1 MRIRR
6 RANSALVTLLG
17 VSLVAGVASYVP
29 EAEAKTPSRPA
40 PAVQSEKPVP
50 GKDFQPNRTGAD
62 KSARQAEAASKAE
75 AAPVWP
81 SATTMTAAVGTT
93 ATRIAGDVAVPP
105 VTVTAVAAEPTMSAR
120 AGTAVAP
127 QPSVRVDVLDQAA
140 TTKLGVDGVVI
151 RLARTD
157 AQAQSAKVKV
167 NVDYSQF
174 ATAFGGGW
182 SNRLR
187 LVELTC
193 STAGA
198 CVQGR
203 VVPGSA
209 NDGEKQTVSA
219 EVNLPSGQA
228 KSAGTSFSTFAVA
241 AGASGSTGSYAA
253 TPLAPS
259 SSWNVSVQTG
269 DFSWNYPLR
278 VPPGTA
284 GPRPDL
290 SIGYSSGSVDGQIAS
305 SNNQTSWVGE
315 GHSLETGFIERKYVS
330 CADDLKDSN
339 TTTKTGDQC
348 WKSDNAVLSLGGHSG
363 ELVKMDAN
371 TYRLEKDD
379 GSRIQRLYDANNNSG
394 AKGGEHW
401 LVTTSDGTKYYFG
414 SNPVISGTD
423 RADSVNTVP
432 VFGNQDGEPCHAA
445 TFAASY
451 CQQAWRWNVDRVVD
465 VHGNLMRYRY
475 VKENNYYG
483 RNNNTGV
490 SQYQRASY
498 PWFIDYGKVIGATET
513 TTVAPARVWFDVA
526 ERCLPGGAITCAENQ
541 LTAANAYA
549 WPDTPFDQICTSAT
563 TCPNRTSPSFFTR
576 KRLSKITT
584 GILKGSTFSPV
595 DSWTL
600 TQDYPVSSVENRSLF
615 LRTITHQGLA
625 GGTLTN
631 PSVSFVGVDK
641 PNRVDAIGDGAPA
654 MVKWRVSAIESESGQ
669 ITNVNYS
676 GQECTPAAKPDP
688 ATNSARCFPVF
699 WTIDG
704 GEKPTMQWFN
714 KYVVTSTAVDDM
726 STDAPDQG
734 TFYDYL
740 DTPAWHY
747 DDNELTLP
755 AYRSWGDWRGYSKVE
770 VRTGGLDSA
779 DQTRMRYTF
788 FRGMNGDYAKADGST
803 RKNVSVTDSQGNSLV
818 DSPRLNGMTREQ
830 ITYNGVS
837 GPEISATIT
846 TPWTKQVTSPL
857 GGAATMLQTKS
868 TSTRTRLSN
877 GSYQITALDTE
888 FDDLGMATEINDR
901 GDVALSSDDRCT
913 RLSYARNTTAQILTT
928 VSREETV
935 SVACTATPNRP
946 AQVISDERTFYD
958 GHTDLN
964 AAPTQGLVTK
974 TESMSGW
981 SNGPQYEQRSRTGY
995 DTLGRVKETYDG
1007 LDRLTSKVTFT
1018 PATGGP
1024 VTARA
1029 IEDAKGYISSTL
1041 IDPAFGATVTEVDPN
1056 GRRTDLG
1063 YDALGRLTGVWLP
1076 NRSRTATASMIFG
1089 YSVSKTAPNVITT
1102 QELKPDGTYKTTK
1115 ALFDGQ
1121 LRQRQVQTPAATGSG
1136 RVLADT
1142 TYDRRGNPKT
1152 TTGVY
1157 YDASS
1162 GPSDVLFD
1170 VNEENLP
1177 SQTVTT
1183 YDGASRPVVQSF
1195 EVQGHE
1201 RWKTQTSYG
1210 GNTVTVIPP
1219 TGGTTTMQVTDARG
1233 KLSELRQYKG
1243 VAATGDYDS
1252 TKYTYTP
1259 DQQLDTVTN
1268 AEGSVWRYGYDLRGR
1283 QISSVDPDKGAS
1295 TTAYDAADRVTSTKD
1310 ARGQQLFMSYDE
1322 LDRKTAVRSGSA
1334 TGPVL
1339 ASWVYDTLGKGLLT
1353 SSTRT
1358 INGNNYVSAVTAY
1371 DSLDRPTATQVVIPA
1386 SEGKLAGTYAST
1398 TSFNPDGSVN
1408 KAKLP
1413 TMPGLPDET
1422 IEMKYD
1428 EFGNLRG
1435 MGGWQSYVAATK
1447 YSEYG
1452 DTLQYTMGQK
1462 SELSIWQSFAYEQG
1476 TRRLQK
1482 MSVDRSGHLPSD
1494 DTFDYTYDNAANV
1507 TSVTHTMGTD
1517 VDRQCFTN
1525 DYLRRT
1531 TEAWTPAGSC
1541 TDPRSA
1547 ASLGGPAA
1555 YWQSY
1560 RFDASGNRTSLVDHT
1575 AAGDKTS
1582 TFAYPAATA
1591 ARPHAVTGVTSAGPT
1606 GTSVDTY
1613 GYDASGNMSSRNVGG
1628 DTETFGW
1635 DLEGHLASVSGPGG
1649 DTSYVYDPEGSRL
1662 IRHDAKG
1669 ATLYL
1674 PSAEVRWDKT
1684 ADTVSST
1691 RYYEFNGSTVA
1702 MRSNSQSVEYLM
1714 SDPQGTA
1721 SVSVDGLT
1729 AAVSRRYMDPF
1740 GNTRGTT
1747 SPTWDPNAHG
1757 FVNGVDD
1764 PSTGLTHLGAREYD
1778 PKLGRFISVDPL
1790 IDVTD
1795 PITLNGYRYGNN
1807 NPATFS
1813 DPDGLKEYFPDDPA
1827 NDGVHAPRLH
1837 YKPPKTP
1844 TYEQVKAQ
1852 NRHEAVQQ
1860 ISHHKKA
1867 KEEAKQRIKKVV
1879 KDLVKIVADELG
1891 ITDALNCFTNGDVGA
1906 CISTGVT
1913 VLSSFVGGIAGKL
1926 VSKYLFHAKKAW
1938 KLIGRI
1944 KGLVD
1949 EMIDGVKGVRK
1960 AEEEL
1965 HKAEEVV
1972 GKTCSINS
1980 FVPGTLVLLADG
1992 TRKSIEKLKTKDR
2005 VLATDPATGQTSAE
2019 PVVRTIIGQ
2028 GSKDLVDIIVS
2039 ASSIDGVKKTAR
2051 VTATSGHPF
2060 YLPGTARWIDAGE
2073 LRSGDRLA
2081 GAKLADVVT
2090 VRSVLHRSVQATV
2103 YNLTVGTLHTYYV
2116 LAGAVPVLV
2125 HNSGCEEDVFPL
2137 ENHVAPRHTPGGAE
2151 ADSSSSLFKA
2161 DADLGELAT
2170 GSAGQIGHF
2179 QKQTGNVRYFIK
2191 GRGVVGTDR
2200 RGLPTST
2207 YTIIRDGRDGDLVT
2221 MHPGL
2226 PRDLDP
2232 E

>member
-1 MRIRR
+1 MRIKR
-6 RANSALVTLLG
+6 RANAALVTVLG
-17 VSLVAGVASYVP
+17 VSLVAGIASYVP

-40 PAVQSEKPVP
+40 PAVKSEKPTP
-50 GKDFQPNRTGAD
+50 GKAFQPQQAGVD
-62 KSARQAEAASKAE
+62 KSAQQAEAASRAG

-81 SATTMTAAVGTT
+81 SATSTAAGTAAVLSL
-93 ATRIAGDVAVPP
+93 AGKALSSP
-105 VTVTAVAAEPTMSAR
+105 VTVTTVQAKSAKT
-120 AGTAVAP
+120 GTAVAA

-140 TTKLGVDGVVI
+140 TTKLGVEGVVI

-157 AQAQSAKVKV
+157 AQPQAAGVKV
-167 NVDYSQF
+167 NVDYSKF

-182 SNRLR
+182 ANRLR
-187 LVELTC
+187 LVELKC
-193 STAGA
+193 TAGGTCA
-198 CVQGR
+198 EGR

-209 NDGEKQTVSA
+209 NDSDKQTVTA
-219 EVNLPSGQA
+219 EVALPNQNPLA
-228 KSAGTSFSTFAVA
+228 KSAGTSFSTFAVT
-241 AGASGSTGSYAA
+241 AGASGSAGSYAA

-259 SSWNVSVQTG
+259 SAWNVSVQTG

-330 CADDLKDSN
+330 CADDMKDSN
-339 TTTKTGDQC
+339 TTTKTGDLC
-348 WKSDNAVLSLGGHSG
+348 WKTDNAVLSLGGHSG

-371 TYRLEKDD
+371 TFRLEKDD
-379 GSRIQRLYDANNNSG
+379 GSRIQRLFDADNASG

-432 VFGNQDGEPCHAA
+432 VFGNQTGEPCHAA

-451 CQQAWRWNVDRVVD
+451 CQQAWRWNVDRVID
-465 VHGNLMRYRY
+465 VNGNLMRYRY

-549 WPDTPFDQICTSAT
+549 WPDTPFDQICTST
-563 TCPNRTSPSFFTR
+563 TSCPNRTSPSFFTR
-576 KRLSKITT
+576 KRLAKITT
-584 GILKGSTFSPV
+584 GIRNGSTFSPV

-600 TQDYPVSSVENRSLF
+600 TQDYPTSSVENRSLF

-631 PSVSFVGVDK
+631 PSVSFVGIDK

-654 MVKWRVSAIESESGQ
+654 MVKWRISAIESESGQ
-669 ITNVNYS
+669 VTNVNYS
-676 GQECTPAAKPDP
+676 DQECTSSARPDP
-688 ATNSARCFPVF
+688 ATNTKRCFPVF
-699 WTIDG
+699 WGIDG
-704 GEKPTMQWFN
+704 AEKPTMHWFN
-714 KYVVTSTAVDDM
+714 KYVVTSVVVDDM
-726 STDAPDQG
+726 SADAPDQG
-734 TFYDYL
+734 TYYDYL

-770 VRTGGLDSA
+770 VRTGGLEPA
-779 DQTRMRYTF
+779 DQTRTQYTF
-788 FRGMNGDYAKADGST
+788 FRGMNGDYSKADGST
-803 RKNVSVTDSQGNSLV
+803 RKNVSVTDSQGNALV
-818 DSPRLNGMTREQ
+818 DSPRLNGLTREQ
-830 ITYNGVS
+830 ITYNGAS
-837 GPEISATIT
+837 GPEVSATIN

-868 TSTRTRLSN
+868 TSTRTRLSD
-877 GSYQITALDTE
+877 GTYRITALDTE

-901 GDVALSSDDRCT
+901 GDVAAGNDDRCT
-913 RLSYARNTTAQILTT
+913 RLSYARNLDAQILTT

-935 SVACTATPNRP
+935 SVGCAVTPNRP
-946 AQVISDERTFYD
+946 AQVISDDRTFYD
-958 GHTDLN
+958 AHTDLN
-964 AAPTQGLVTK
+964 AAPSQGLVTK
-974 TESMSGW
+974 LESLSGW
-981 SNGPQYEQRSRTGY
+981 SNGPQYEQRSRTVY
-995 DTLGRVKETYDG
+995 DSLGRVKETYDG
-1007 LDRLTSKVTFT
+1007 LNRLTSKVTFT

-1029 IEDAKGYISSTL
+1029 VEDAKGYVNSTL
-1041 IDPAFGATVTEVDPN
+1041 IDPAFGATVAEVDPN
-1056 GRRTDLG
+1056 GRRTDLA
-1063 YDALGRLTGVWLP
+1063 YDAFGRLTGVWLP
-1076 NRSRTATASMIFG
+1076 NRSKSGGATASMIFG
-1089 YSVSKTAPNVITT
+1089 YSLSKTAPNVITS
-1102 QELKPDGTYKTTK
+1102 QELKPDGTYKTSKT
-1115 ALFDGQ
+1115 LFDGQ
-1121 LRQRQVQTPAATGSG
+1121 LRQRQVQTPAATGTG

-1142 TYDRRGNPKT
+1142 TYDRRGNAKT
-1152 TTGVY
+1152 TTGPY
-1157 YDASS
+1157 FDNSS
-1162 GPSDVLFD
+1162 APSNVLFD

-1183 YDGASRPVVQSF
+1183 YDGANRAVLESF

-1219 TGGTTTMQVTDARG
+1219 TGGTTTTQVLDARG
-1233 KLSELRQYKG
+1233 KLSELRQYHG

-1259 DQQLDTVTN
+1259 DEQLDTVTN

-1283 QISSVDPDKGAS
+1283 QISSVDPDKG
-1295 TTAYDAADRVTSTKD
+1295 TTTTTYDAADRVTSTKD
-1310 ARGQQLFMSYDE
+1310 ARGQQLFLSYDE

-1339 ASWVYDTLGKGLLT
+1339 GSWVYDTLGKGLLT

-1413 TMPGLPDET
+1413 TTPGLPDET

-1428 EFGNLRG
+1428 EFGNVRG
-1435 MGGWQSYVAATK
+1435 MGGWQSYVSAVK

-1476 TRRLQK
+1476 TRRLQQ
-1482 MSVDRSGHLPSD
+1482 MSVDRSGQVPSD
-1494 DTFDYTYDNAANV
+1494 DKFDYTYDNAANV
-1507 TSVTHTMGTD
+1507 TSVTHTMGAT

-1541 TDPRSA
+1541 ADARSA
-1547 ASLGGPAA
+1547 STLGGPAP

-1560 RFDASGNRTSLVDHT
+1560 RFDASGNRTSLIDHK
-1575 AAGDKTS
+1575 AAGDTTS
-1582 TFAYPAATA
+1582 TSAYPAATA
-1591 ARPHAVTGVTSAGPT
+1591 ARPHAVTGVNTAGPAGTSA
-1606 GTSVDTY
+1606 DTY
-1613 GYDASGNMSSRNVGG
+1613 GYDASGNMSTRTVGG
-1628 DTETFGW
+1628 DTDAFAW
-1635 DLEGHLASVSGPGG
+1635 DVEGHLASVSGPGG
-1649 DTSYVYDPEGSRL
+1649 DTSYVYDAEGSRL
-1662 IRHDAKG
+1662 IRHDPKG

-1674 PSAEVRWDKT
+1674 PSAEVRWDKA

-1778 PKLGRFISVDPL
+1778 SKLGRFISVDPL

-1813 DPDGLKEYFPDDPA
+1813 DPDGLKELFPDDPG

-1926 VSKYLFHAKKAW
+1926 VSKYLLHAKKAW

-1949 EMIDGVKGVRK
+1949 EMLDGIKGVRK

-1965 HKAEEVV
+1965 HKAEAVV
-1972 GKTCSINS
+1972 GETCSINS
-1980 FVPGTLVLLADG
+1980 FAPGTLILLADG
-1992 TRKSIEKLKTKDR
+1992 SRKPIEKLRLDDK
-2005 VLATDPATGQTSAE
+2005 VMATDPASGETSAE

-2028 GSKDLVDIIVS
+2028 GSKDLVDISVAVVGADGLKRS
-2039 ASSIDGVKKTAR
+2039 AVLTATAGHSIYVPDRAKWINASQLTPGSRFESFGTDGGVVVTSVRRYQAVAR
-2051 VTATSGHPF
+2051 VH
-2060 YLPGTARWIDAGE
+2060 
-2073 LRSGDRLA
+2073 
-2081 GAKLADVVT
+2081 
-2090 VRSVLHRSVQATV
+2090 
-2103 YNLTVGTLHTYYV
+2103 NLTVANIHTYYV
-2116 LAGAVPVLV
+2116 MTGSVPVLV
-2125 HNSGCEEDVFPL
+2125 HNCKISMDTAIDRAIDHVGDGASVGRSGSGAVQFISQSVDESGSTITKIARFDVNPKSAHVKKLGEHLNLETQINGRTVREGPL
-2137 ENHVAPRHTPGGAE
+2137 RDPHTPI
-2151 ADSSSSLFKA
+2151 DVS
-2161 DADLGELAT
+2161 T
-2170 GSAGQIGHF
+2170 
-2179 QKQTGNVRYFIK
+2179 VRKGDYFDK
-2191 GRGVVGTDR
+2191 
-2200 RGLPTST
+2200 
-2207 YTIIRDGRDGDLVT
+2207 
-2221 MHPGL
+2221 
-2226 PRDLDP
+2226 
-2232 E
+2232 